1 MPECTQSPLRVIKSA
16 KQWNINN
23 GAWVLPQEIVVQE
36 IKSKFVYLIK
46 ERNRDYDFTSKDQK
60 LREIDVWAIK
70 WHL

>member
-1 MPECTQSPLRVIKSA
+1 M
-16 KQWNINN
+16 NN

-60 LREIDVWAIK
+60 LREIDV
-70 WHL
+70 